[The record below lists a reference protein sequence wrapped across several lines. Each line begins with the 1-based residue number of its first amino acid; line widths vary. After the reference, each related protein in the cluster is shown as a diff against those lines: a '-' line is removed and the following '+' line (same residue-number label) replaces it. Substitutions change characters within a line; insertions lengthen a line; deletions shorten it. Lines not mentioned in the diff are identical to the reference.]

1 MSRFGLSPVHL
12 FALVALPLLLSDS
25 AVLAQ
30 QERSDSIAHAQLA
43 PLPDLKPDANGKLSE
58 VQMQQL
64 FRVVADKDLENDKLL
79 RNYTYVEREVV
90 TKLDGKGDTKSTEE
104 HTYDI
109 LEIYGEQVER
119 LTEKN
124 DKSLSEKEAAKED
137 AKIQKVIDKRKNESE
152 DERKKREAKEEKE
165 REEDREFVRDVADA
179 YNFTLVGTE
188 KVDGREAWVID
199 GEPRPGFVP
208 HAKGAK
214 YLPKFHGRVWID
226 KSDLQLAKLDVEC
239 LDTVSWGLFL
249 ARFHKGSRFVLQ
261 QTRVNNEVWL
271 PQHLAVKVDMRFAL
285 LKNFNVNV
293 EQSYRDYK
301 KFRATAR
308 IVGVGKVQD
317 N

>member
-1 MSRFGLSPVHL
+1 MRRLGLFPVHL
-12 FALVALPLLLSDS
+12 FALVALPLLLSGS

-30 QERSDSIAHAQLA
+30 QERSDSIAHAKLA
-43 PLPDLKPDANGKLSE
+43 LLPDLKPDANGKLSQ

-104 HTYDI
+104 RTYDI
-109 LEIYGEQVER
+109 LEIYEEQVER

-137 AKIQKVIDKRKNESE
+137 AKVQKIIDKRKNETE

-179 YNFTLVGTE
+179 YNFTLVETE
-188 KVDGREAWVID
+188 NVDGRDAWVID

-285 LKNFNVNV
+285 LKNFKVNV